1 MANEITITTS
11 MSVSKGGA
19 TINTSSQSKTLDM
32 SGADMATFTQVIG
45 TSNEAIGFPSDI
57 SGDVH
62 IVVKNLDATNYVEI
76 FKDSGNTHLLSKLN
90 AGEFCHLTRVPST
103 TSLYARANTASVS
116 VQVWITE
123 V

>member
-1 MANEITITTS
+1 MA
-11 MSVSKGGA
+11 VSKGGA
-19 TINTSSQSKTLDM
+19 TISTGTQSKTIDM
-32 SGADMATFTQVIG
+32 SGADMAAFTQVIG
-45 TSNEAIGFPSDI
+45 TSNEAIGFPGDI

-62 IVVKNLDATNYVEI
+62 VVIKNLDATNYVEI
-76 FKDSGNTHLLSKLN
+76 FKDSGNTDVLSKLN

-116 VQVWITE
+116 VQVWICE